1 MTIWLGCPW
10 NGTSEISL
18 KPFLDM
24 QIASKARFPT
34 PIPCPLEQQEGELRR
49 IDSNNQLHQFGCLR
63 NDAQCTRLKT
73 WWSQME
79 HEGDFNE
86 IPIFAAGSSS
96 SSKCLRTLAFGRV
109 VATHLGHANG
119 NLMLYSRT
127 IGWWAGSTDNILI
140 LASTIFFCCG
150 ICECWQNQPTLDKA
164 HGRSWIC
171 QSSVRAWV
179 KPGMVWKNVTATSP
193 K

>member
-1 MTIWLGCPW
+1 
-10 NGTSEISL
+10 
-18 KPFLDM
+18 M